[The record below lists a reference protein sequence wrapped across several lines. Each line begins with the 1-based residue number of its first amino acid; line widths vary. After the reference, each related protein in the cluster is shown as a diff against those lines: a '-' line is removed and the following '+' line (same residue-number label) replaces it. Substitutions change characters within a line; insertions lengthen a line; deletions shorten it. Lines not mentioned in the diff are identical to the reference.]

1 MNAINDIIEA
11 EYPHIEGDK
20 PLSQALSLLKD
31 HDGIIILNNGNYD
44 GVLQKRD
51 LSKAKISLETKIKT
65 LLKHVA
71 KLSSDE
77 TLETTAGLML
87 ESDSYVLPIFQK
99 DRLVGMISA
108 ENLLRK
114 AAKNDFGDE
123 SIDRFMTTT
132 VRTIHPDEPVSK
144 AMKIFDEEDIS
155 RLPVLKNDR
164 IIGIITIDD
173 ILTKITHPEHRQGGS
188 GQYEDSS
195 KFGTYMADKSE
206 YLDLPVHGIMS
217 ETVDIMSSDE
227 NVRSIVESMFQ
238 KNYRGIIIG
247 KQDELEGVVTK
258 RDLLVPLASF
268 TVLEPMIIQ
277 FSGELDRIKDFEKT
291 RAREIIQTNFEK
303 YLEYLDNAHIVVRL
317 KQHDEQSKGR
327 HIIYC
332 KMRLSSPRGMFI
344 GTDEGWGYLDAINK
358 SSEAIDRQIRKQ
370 KTR

>member
-1 MNAINDIIEA
+1 
-11 EYPHIEGDK
+11 
-20 PLSQALSLLKD
+20 
-31 HDGIIILNNGNYD
+31 
-44 GVLQKRD
+44 
-51 LSKAKISLETKIKT
+51 
-65 LLKHVA
+65 
-71 KLSSDE
+71 
-77 TLETTAGLML
+77 
-87 ESDSYVLPIFQK
+87 
-99 DRLVGMISA
+99 MISA
-108 ENLLRK
+108 EDLLRK
-114 AAKNDFGDE
+114 AAKDDFGDE